1 MNEVEFNNLD
11 FYGKLQ
17 SMSYICWDAKRRL
30 EGIGSEYAARNL
42 IKELMGILEE
52 NFNIYAADA
61 EFNKEENFG
70 DNDNYNWFHRNIKNV
85 LDIVPLIKQEEA
97 SYSFLI
103 GMLTETIRVIDVILP
118 SNIRLA
124 RFLRSLSNCSEEIAR
139 DIGADEVAFTDI
151 MSKML
156 DNVNTV
162 NDILTKNGEIE
173 KRSRR

>member
-17 SMSYICWDAKRRL
+17 SMSYICWDVKRRL
-30 EGIGSEYAARNL
+30 EGIGSEYEARNL
-42 IKELMGILEE
+42 IKELMDILEE

-70 DNDNYNWFHRNIKNV
+70 DNYNRFHRNIKNV

-97 SYSFLI
+97 AYNYLI
-103 GMLTETIRVIDVILP
+103 GMLIEIIRVIDVTLP

-139 DIGADEVAFTDI
+139 DIGADEVAFTNI
-151 MSKML
+151 MRKML
-156 DNVNTV
+156 DNVDTV